1 MESNKVNLL
10 TSIYSIIEENNQSKY
25 YLLDSIVELLND
37 QQINQIE
44 DIIVNQFE
52 N

>member
-1 MESNKVNLL
+1 MQTKKINLL
-10 TSIYSIIEENNQSKY
+10 NSIYSIIEENNDCKY
-25 YLLDSIVELLND
+25 MMLHSIIELLND
-37 QQINQIE
+37 QQIDQIE

>member
-1 MESNKVNLL
+1 MQTKKINLL
-10 TSIYSIIEENNQSKY
+10 TSIYSIIEENNDFKY
-25 YLLDSIVELLND
+25 ELLDSIIELLND
-37 QQINQIE
+37 QQIDQIE

>member
-1 MESNKVNLL
+1 MQTKKINLL
-10 TSIYSIIEENNQSKY
+10 TSIYSIIEENNDSKY
-25 YLLDSIVELLND
+25 ELFDSIIELLND
-37 QQINQIE
+37 QQIDQIE

>member
-1 MESNKVNLL
+1 MQTKKINLL
-10 TSIYSIIEENNQSKY
+10 TSIYSIIEENNDRKY
-25 YLLDSIVELLND
+25 EMLDSIIELLND
-37 QQINQIE
+37 QQIDQIE

>member
-10 TSIYSIIEENNQSKY
+10 TSIYSIIKENNQFKY
-25 YLLDSIVELLND
+25 DLLDSIVELLND
-37 QQINQIE
+37 QQVNQIE